1 MRLFSKFA
9 TIRLRLT
16 LWYIFFL
23 ALTILG
29 FSIYLYAK
37 LQQSLSQQI
46 DEGLQ
51 AAASH
56 LFLSVDNTVT
66 PPTVRS
72 ISESTEAYLVQSS
85 FALRLVNDE
94 GVVVANVGN
103 FPELAFEL
111 PDADHNFETMMIA
124 GVPWRI
130 YTTTVETEPNQPRT
144 WVQMGQSLNIVQD
157 TQQSLRNLIL
167 IGLPMILVAI
177 GIGGVFLANRALNP
191 VDSIIR
197 TVQTI
202 HATDMTRR
210 IVYTDSQDELSRLA
224 GTLNSMLDRLQAG
237 FDAER
242 RFTADASHELRTP
255 LTAIKGNI
263 AVTLAHQ
270 RTAPEYE
277 TTLHQIQNETERLI
291 RLASDLLFLARLDA
305 APLRWQ
311 PDQVNLS
318 HLLEALIDQARI
330 MAQEKQIT
338 LKATIPPDIYV
349 PGMADHLIRLYLNLI
364 DNAIKYSPVGGEI
377 TLTTTIKAD
386 EVCTTISDHGQGIA
400 PEHLPHIFER
410 FYRAERSHPSG
421 AGLGL
426 PIAYQIARAHSG
438 IIQIESEVDQGT
450 RVSVSLPLI
459 STK

>member
-1 MRLFSKFA
+1 MNRFA

-29 FSIYLYAK
+29 FSLYLHQE
-37 LQQSLSQQI
+37 LQHSLSLQI

-56 LFLSVDNTVT
+56 LFVDVDDSVS
-66 PPTVRS
+66 PPTLRPMS
-72 ISESTEAYLVQSS
+72 QSTEAYLVQSS
-85 FALRLVNDE
+85 FALRLVDDQ

-103 FPELAFEL
+103 FPELAFER
-111 PDADHNFETMMIA
+111 PAAKQHFETLMIA

-130 YTTTVETEPNQPRT
+130 YTTTVETEPNQPRI
-144 WVQMGQSLNIVQD
+144 WVQMGQSLNIVED

-167 IGLPMILVAI
+167 IGLPIILVAI

-191 VDSIIR
+191 VDTITR

-202 HATDMTRR
+202 HATDMTQR

-270 RTAPEYE
+270 RNAPEYE
-277 TTLHQIQNETERLI
+277 TALHQIQNETERLI
-291 RLASDLLFLARLDA
+291 RLANDLLFLARLDA

-311 PDQVNLS
+311 PEQVNLS
-318 HLLEALIDQARI
+318 DLLEALIDQARI

-338 LKATIPPDIYV
+338 LNATFPPDLKI
-349 PGMADHLIRLYLNLI
+349 PGMADHLIRLYLNVI
-364 DNAIKYSPVGGEI
+364 DNAIKYSPVGAQI
-377 TLTTTIKAD
+377 TLTAAIKAD
-386 EVCTTISDHGQGIA
+386 EICTTISDSGKGIA
-400 PEHLPHIFER
+400 PDHLPHIFER
-410 FYRAERSHPSG
+410 FYRAERSYHGG

-426 PIAYQIARAHSG
+426 PIAYQIAREHG
-438 IIQIESEVDQGT
+438 GTIQIESEVDQGT
-450 RVSVSLPLI
+450 QVSVCLPRA
-459 STK
+459 TQK